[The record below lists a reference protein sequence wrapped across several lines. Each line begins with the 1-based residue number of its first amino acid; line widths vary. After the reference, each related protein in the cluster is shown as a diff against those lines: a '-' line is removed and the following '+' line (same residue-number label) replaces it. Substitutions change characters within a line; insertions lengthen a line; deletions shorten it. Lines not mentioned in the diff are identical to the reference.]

1 VQACLKICWR
11 QSARGQQQGVPKGNE
26 FKIPTRSAV
35 CIRVRHV
42 GAPPWTSG
50 ICCGASARYEPAF
63 RDNEINGKV
72 ETKLTVED
80 LKELG
85 ISAWGT
91 ARMLLDAIAQL
102 CADAN
107 TESAAAPHP
116 SHEGGATPNGRH
128 MVPLRTS
135 TTPRHASVA
144 AS

>member
-1 VQACLKICWR
+1 MLGR
-11 QSARGQQQGVPKGNE
+11 
-26 FKIPTRSAV
+26 
-35 CIRVRHV
+35 
-42 GAPPWTSG
+42 PPWTFG
-50 ICCGASARYEPAF
+50 TGCGASARYEPVF

-107 TESAAAPHP
+107 TEIAAASHP

-135 TTPRHASVA
+135 YDSASTPRISPEPVILVRPRA
-144 AS
+144 AAMACGSCRRSE

>member
-1 VQACLKICWR
+1 MNSRPRRAAQCA
-11 QSARGQQQGVPKGNE
+11 SAY
-26 FKIPTRSAV
+26 
-35 CIRVRHV
+35 HV

-50 ICCGASARYEPAF
+50 ICCGASARYEPVF

-107 TESAAAPHP
+107 TESAAAPYP